1 MVRSSCISSCNDDI
15 YIHNHSCCYI
25 LSSDFPG
32 SSDAVLALAAFHLRA
47 MIGTTPDEAEIIKAK
62 SLLLKAAKMDVS
74 KSDPFS
80 LLGVWY
86 ELQNDTIRARGCYQK
101 ALSLDASH
109 PVAGRGMQRLMSVDE
124 LQPLCR
130 NAVNHNSPVNGWAWR
145 ILGEK
150 QSQEER
156 AAALVCFQQALRC
169 RDIQVPKTAPL
180 GAFYM
185 ISAPLGQTTYC
196 EASQTW
202 AELAACYR
210 RLGKPSAALRAF
222 EAAYSVSGGNLS
234 PEAFCA
240 WAQVDLDLGL
250 YEAAAETCAKVLAM
264 ESSFHV
270 QRMATYIEG
279 EALLSLARGR
289 ILEGKFG
296 SCLSLLTKGAARL
309 KSQSTGKNK
318 DSVKSRYCELKLLG
332 DIFSCGHSLP
342 PYVFA
347 QLKTNEPQ
355 LENCEENFLRDVE
368 YKLSFLIEGEQAY
381 AAALTM
387 VKVSGGQDNDAQCLV
402 AAAATDLGTN
412 LLFQANVVHLALGDG
427 GGQCESTS
435 SSLLTMESIRLRG
448 LITRSVNAYLSAID
462 SSPCDGSA
470 WCGLGCALITL
481 DPVMS
486 QHAFSRGIQLD
497 PFLADSWTN
506 LSLLYASHDKE
517 KSSEVLDQITQV
529 EDTPLTWIGRGF
541 LMEETA
547 MEWSDDEV
555 VKEASFAKAADAFRS
570 ALQIQQHSAALLGLS
585 LNCRRTDPRLKG
597 THNAQYSYFAD
608 AVTSFESR
616 MSLVVHQNMTPG
628 NIGAEYVT
636 GLTQIEEGLNRQ
648 CNRDCPEGAII
659 VSEAINDLIASMRRQ
674 KNKDRFA
681 KNKLISDS
689 TQCKIGFSG
698 SKLRSAEKIEMFPDD
713 AIKSVVD
720 HSLIATAG
728 NGLNGVSKAAD
739 NELAEAQQQVFL
751 NPESGEAWLIFA
763 SQLAQGVR
771 SGSNDTNMLS
781 SAKVAARRAYNLLHD
796 KVIYATKLVPRRQ
809 QTQQD
814 RSIECSETSVVLS
827 LPAASLFSYCMVLV
841 SLLEETDFS
850 DNPHACDR
858 AVVTVQESLLLD
870 PLNST
875 ATALLNNMCR

>member
-1 MVRSSCISSCNDDI
+1 
-15 YIHNHSCCYI
+15 
-25 LSSDFPG
+25 
-32 SSDAVLALAAFHLRA
+32 
-47 MIGTTPDEAEIIKAK
+47 MIVTPPDEAEIMKAK

-86 ELQNDTIRARGCYQK
+86 ELQNDTTRARGCYQK
-101 ALSLDASH
+101 ALSLDVSH
-109 PVAGRGMQRLMSVDE
+109 PVAGRGLQRLMSVDE

-145 ILGEK
+145 ILGQK
-150 QSQEER
+150 KSQGEVT
-156 AAALVCFQQALRC
+156 AALVCFQQALRC
-169 RDIQVPKTAPL
+169 RDIQVPETAPL

-185 ISAPLGQTTYC
+185 ISAPLLGQKTYC
-196 EASQTW
+196 EASETW

-222 EAAYSVSGGNLS
+222 EAAYSVSGDNLS
-234 PEAFCA
+234 SDAFCA

-250 YEAAAETCAKVLAM
+250 YEAAAETCAKVLVM

-270 QRMATYIEG
+270 KRMATYTEG

-309 KSQSTGKNK
+309 KSQSMEKNN
-318 DSVKSRYCELKLLG
+318 DSTKSRYCELKLLG
-332 DIFSCGHSLP
+332 DIYSCGHSLP
-342 PYVFA
+342 LYVFR
-347 QLKTNEPQ
+347 QLKTDEPQ
-355 LENCEENFLRDVE
+355 SENCEENFNRHVE
-368 YKLSFLIEGEQAY
+368 NKLSFLIEGEQAY

-387 VKVSGGQDNDAQCLV
+387 VKVASGRENDAQWLV

-412 LLFQANVVHLALGDG
+412 LLFQANVVQLALGEG
-427 GGQCESTS
+427 SAQIESTS
-435 SSLLTMESIRLRG
+435 SSLSVMESSRLLG

-470 WCGLGCALITL
+470 WCGLGCALIAL

-497 PFLADSWTN
+497 PFLADSWSN
-506 LSLLYASHDKE
+506 LSLLYASHDKN

-529 EDTPLTWIGRGF
+529 EDTPLMWIGRGF

-555 VKEASFAKAADAFRS
+555 VKEACFAKAADAFRS

-585 LNCRRTDPRLKG
+585 LNCRRTDPRLEG
-597 THNAQYSYFAD
+597 THNAQYSYLAG
-608 AVTSFESR
+608 AATAFESR
-616 MSLVVHQNMTPG
+616 MSLIVHQNMTLG
-628 NIGAEYVT
+628 SIGASYVT
-636 GLTQIEEGLNRQ
+636 GLAQIEEGLNRQ
-648 CNRDCPEGAII
+648 NNRYCPEGAAI
-659 VSEAINDLIASMRRQ
+659 VSEAITDLNTTMLRQ
-674 KNKDRFA
+674 KNKEDFA
-681 KNKLISDS
+681 KNPLISDS
-689 TQCKIGFSG
+689 TQCEIDFSG
-698 SKLRSAEKIEMFPDD
+698 SKLRSAEKIEIFPDD
-713 AIKSVVD
+713 AIKCVVD

-728 NGLNGVSKAAD
+728 NGLNDVSKAAND
-739 NELAEAQQQVFL
+739 ELAAAQQQVFL
-751 NPESGEAWLIFA
+751 NPESGEAWLTFA
-763 SQLAQGVR
+763 SILAQGVH
-771 SGSNDTNMLS
+771 SGSNDAIVLS

-796 KVIYATKLVPRRQ
+796 RVIYATKLVPRRQ
-809 QTQQD
+809 TQ
-814 RSIECSETSVVLS
+814 RGKSIECSETSVVSS
-827 LPAASLFSYCMVLV
+827 LPTASLFSCCMVLV

-850 DNPHACDR
+850 HNPRAHDR
-858 AVVTVQESLLLD
+858 AVVTVQESLLLN

-875 ATALLNNMCR
+875 AATLLKNMCR